1 MTTCLITGVTGQD
14 GVLLA
19 RRLRA
24 EGARVI
30 GTCRP
35 DSSAAHAMA
44 VYLEG
49 ITIVPL
55 DVRDQQGFAD
65 LVAATNPDEVYNLAA
80 LSSVR
85 RSWDHPEE
93 TSAVNGEAVVA
104 MLGLLER
111 YPDTRFVQAA
121 SAEETGAAS
130 ESPYAIAKARA
141 AAAVHEARSGGQ
153 FAATAILHIHES
165 PLRRPDFVVRKV
177 TRAVAEIAAG
187 SRNRLELGRMEV
199 RRDWGAASDHV
210 DAMVRIMRADHAS
223 DYEVATGRVVSLRH
237 VVASAFQ
244 AAGLGNGEDF
254 IAMDQT
260 LTRPVDADEI
270 VGDGTRL
277 RTELGWKPAWAIEE
291 VVAHMVDVDMRRV
304 RTAVEE
310 APEYLD
316 PALTEVS
323 LAGGERS

>member
-24 EGARVI
+24 EGARVV
-30 GTCRP
+30 GTSRP
-35 DSSAAHAMA
+35 GSHAARAMS
-44 VYLEG
+44 VYLDG
-49 ITIVPL
+49 VTVVPL
-55 DVRDQQGFAD
+55 DVRDQPGFAE
-65 LVAATNPDEVYNLAA
+65 LVAATEPDEVYNLAA

-85 RSWDHPEE
+85 LSWDQPQQ
-93 TSAVNGEAVVA
+93 TLAVNGESVVG
-104 MLGLLER
+104 MLETLQR
-111 YPDTRFVQAA
+111 YPATRFVQAA
-121 SAEETGAAS
+121 SAEEMGAAS
-130 ESPYAIAKARA
+130 ESPYAIAKTRA
-141 AAAVHEARSGGQ
+141 STAVHAARSRGQ
-153 FAATAILHIHES
+153 FAASAVLHIHES

-187 SRNRLELGRMEV
+187 TRDRLVLGRMEV

-210 DAMVRIMRADHAS
+210 DAMMRIMRADQAS
-223 DYEVATGRVVSLRH
+223 DYEVATGRMVSLRD

-244 AAGLGNGEDF
+244 AAGLGDGEDF
-254 IAMDQT
+254 ITLDQT

-270 VGDGTRL
+270 VGDGMRL
-277 RTELGWKPAWAIEE
+277 RAELGWKPAWAIEE
-291 VVAHMVDVDMRRV
+291 VVAHMVDVDIRRV
-304 RTAVEE
+304 RSLVEE